1 MPLFSSQELLEQ
13 LKKKTG
19 KSEEELDA
27 IAEEKTQKFNG
38 LLSKEAALFLLARE
52 NGIVVEGKPLQPIP
66 INQLLVGSGNVDVI
80 GIAKRIFPVK
90 EFQNKNK
97 PGTGKRASVLIAD
110 ATGEIFA
117 TFWHHDAEKTN
128 TIPTGATVLL
138 RNVSVS
144 NYNNQTGLNF
154 GYKSE
159 IEINPKQAN
168 ELTLPTIEIQKA
180 KIGEIQEPAFNLNVE
195 GKVDEV
201 FAVHEFTKSNGE
213 GGRLQR
219 IRITDE
225 NNEIQ
230 AIAWNEK
237 TSETENLKSG
247 WKIRLENTR
256 SKNNLRGETEL
267 SIDSGTRIVI
277 LEKTVMEHSP

>member
-1 MPLFSSQELLEQ
+1 MEQ